1 MWSLEQK
8 KDILITGSHDKT
20 VSWYTIIEYV
30 VCNFI
35 LQAAIWNIRHCKL
48 KQQLCGHAGAV
59 FSVDLDEKAKI
70 AYTGSGDKVILY
82 TSLLDCYVHFL
93 LFRQSDSGRFT
104 VDGALGLLEPA
115 KLIQFCPFTYSRLAS
130 ILEA

>member
-30 VCNFI
+30 VCNFT

-48 KQQLCGHAGAV
+48 KQQLYGHAGAV

-70 AYTGSGDKVILY
+70 AFTGSGDKVML
-82 TSLLDCYVHFL
+82 SLLDCNVHS
-93 LFRQSDSGRFT
+93 RSAYYSDNQT
-104 VDGALGLLEPA
+104 VGGSQRTLH
-115 KLIQFCPFTYSRLAS
+115 
-130 ILEA
+130 